1 MIIDFHAHVGDLRS
15 PEEMEHSP
23 ITWKDLIDRLDDE
36 GIDKAVLLPVN
47 VSPESCKAP
56 LFFSPRSDILSQLK
70 TAARYS
76 ERLILFGNLDPRMGC
91 LGNLEPHQVANPP
104 ETDFSLFLKRFRE
117 LGCVGIGEVTAN
129 LPLDD
134 PRVINMFK
142 QCGEWDMPVLF
153 HCTGPGRGVYGL
165 FDEVGLPRL
174 ERLLKETPDT
184 TIIGHAPGFWAEIAG
199 DLKPEDKFIYPEGP
213 IEKKGSLPELLRSCP
228 NLYADI
234 SANSGYN
241 AISRDKSFGV
251 KFLTEFQDRV
261 LFGTDVCFGDK
272 EGRMPHL
279 SYLRSLLSDKLI
291 SREVFD
297 KITGDNALKILK
309 LYQHK

>member
-1 MIIDFHAHVGDLRS
+1 MIIDFHAHIGDLRS
-15 PEEMEHSP
+15 PEDLKKSP
-23 ITWKDLIDRLDDE
+23 ITLENLIERLDDE

-47 VSPESCKAP
+47 VSPESCKAHG
-56 LFFSPRSDILSQLK
+56 FFSPPSDIVSQLEA
-70 TAARYS
+70 AARYS

-91 LGNLEPHQVANPP
+91 LGNLEPHQVDNPP
-104 ETDFSLFLKRFRE
+104 KTDFSPFLKRFKE
-117 LGCVGIGEVTAN
+117 MGCVGIGEVTAN

-134 PRVINMFK
+134 PRVINMFR

-174 ERLLKETPDT
+174 EKLLKEAPDT

-199 DLKPEDKFIYPEGP
+199 DIKPEEKFIYPKGP
-213 IEKKGSLPELLRSCP
+213 IEKEGSLPKLLRSCS

-234 SANSGYN
+234 SAGSGYN
-241 AISRDKSFGV
+241 AISRDKTFGIQ
-251 KFLTEFQDRV
+251 FLTEFQDKV
-261 LFGTDVCFGDK
+261 LLGTDVCYGDK

-279 SYLRSLLSDKLI
+279 SYLRNLLSDKLI

-297 KITGDNALKILK
+297 KITGENALRILK
-309 LYQHK
+309 LYKP

>member
-104 ETDFSLFLKRFRE
+104 VTDFSWFLKRFTE

-134 PRVINMFK
+134 TRVIDMFR
-142 QCGEWDMPVLF
+142 QCGEWGMPVIF

-165 FDEVGLPRL
+165 YDEVGLPRL
-174 ERLLKETPDT
+174 ERLLKQAPDT
-184 TIIGHAPGFWAEIAG
+184 MIIGHAPGFWAEIAG

-213 IEKKGSLPELLRSCP
+213 IEKEGSLPKLLRSCP

-251 KFLTEFQDRV
+251 KFLKEFQDRI

-309 LYQHK
+309 LYQH